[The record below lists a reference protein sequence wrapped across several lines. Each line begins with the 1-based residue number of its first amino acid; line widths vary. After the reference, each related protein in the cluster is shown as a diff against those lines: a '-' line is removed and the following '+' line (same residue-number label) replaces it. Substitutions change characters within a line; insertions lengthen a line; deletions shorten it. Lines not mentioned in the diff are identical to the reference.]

1 MSTPK
6 QPILLSDYHY
16 DLPEERIAKY
26 PLANRDQSKLLT
38 WINGNIQHDSFSQIT
53 DLLPINSSLFFNN
66 TRVIPARLF
75 FIKES
80 KAVIEIFLLSPGD
93 PSTLLSQALQA
104 KGQSTWKCNVGNARK
119 WGKNTVLHRDIGGL
133 KLDARWENHES
144 GLVTL
149 SWTSA
154 EIPLATV
161 IEKAGVIPLPPYLK
175 RDAELEDKDRYQTV
189 YSQHDGAVAA
199 PTAGLH
205 FTTAILEN
213 LGSKGINC
221 EYLTLHVGAGTFLPI
236 KSENAADHQMHEEQI
251 IVYKSNITSLLEE
264 NRQIVAVGTTALRT
278 LESLYWFGVL
288 LEQNPDAPFVIPQD
302 LPYRNHA
309 TIPSVNKSLHLILDR
324 MSRNGVDSISGATSL
339 FIIPGYKFKIVQG
352 LITNF
357 HQPGSTLLVLISAFV
372 GPTWKEIYQ
381 EAFSHN
387 YRFLSYG
394 DSMLLLPVMD

>member
-1 MSTPK
+1 M
-6 QPILLSDYHY
+6 
-16 DLPEERIAKY
+16 
-26 PLANRDQSKLLT
+26 
-38 WINGNIQHDSFSQIT
+38 
-53 DLLPINSSLFFNN
+53 
-66 TRVIPARLF
+66 
-75 FIKES
+75 
-80 KAVIEIFLLSPGD
+80 
-93 PSTLLSQALQA
+93 
-104 KGQSTWKCNVGNARK
+104 
-119 WGKNTVLHRDIGGL
+119 LHRDIGGV

-175 RDAELEDKDRYQTV
+175 RDAELEDKERYQTV

-221 EYLTLHVGAGTFLPI
+221 EYLTLHVSAGTFLPI

-264 NRQIVAVGTTALRT
+264 NRQVVAVGTTALRT
-278 LESLYWFGVL
+278 LESLYWFGAL